1 MRVEITKWSQWRRQL
16 APVIGLKWNSRLNY
30 SHTIFLSRNLNTH
43 YLKRRKNCCGEKTK
57 SCLFLSIEDFV
68 SVRGSL
74 SFLWYLLCVEDPR
87 DMASFAGTTQ
97 KCKACEKT
105 VYLVDQLTADNKVY
119 HKACF
124 RCHHCKGTLKVT
136 TIHPLALTQK
146 KNRHFSMLNF
156 DVSDVLLLLFVWS
169 CRIVKRRKCQSLDFY
184 IWVLSK
190 DYVF

>member
-1 MRVEITKWSQWRRQL
+1 M
-16 APVIGLKWNSRLNY
+16 
-30 SHTIFLSRNLNTH
+30 
-43 YLKRRKNCCGEKTK
+43 
-57 SCLFLSIEDFV
+57 
-68 SVRGSL
+68 
-74 SFLWYLLCVEDPR
+74 EDPR

-136 TIHPLALTQK
+136 VIHPLDLIQK

-156 DVSDVLLLLFVWS
+156 DVSDVLLLLFV
-169 CRIVKRRKCQSLDFY
+169 
-184 IWVLSK
+184 
-190 DYVF
+190 